1 MMSFGATGWS
11 EMGLELGSDPDS
23 SSPKN
28 VSDQQVCDWPR
39 LSVRSYVCEHVSLSV
54 SRVGG
59 CVWSVVSSCMLA
71 VSYTNSKSGLLGT

>member
-54 SRVGG
+54 SAYADVYGQ
-59 CVWSVVSSCMLA
+59 WSAAAC
-71 VSYTNSKSGLLGT
+71 

>member
-39 LSVRSYVCEHVSLSV
+39 LSVRSYMCVSMSASVCQRMRMCMVSGSSGQQLYAS
-54 SRVGG
+54 
-59 CVWSVVSSCMLA
+59 CVLH
-71 VSYTNSKSGLLGT
+71 